1 MNRYPRRT
9 TAERLAE
16 AAVYRSRTE
25 ESQKSGGKHGVY
37 TPATNMVK
45 INGEWEDKPEIPIIP
60 LKFCEYDKASKV
72 LKLASE
78 YFGMPNEFFVESHVT
93 GKMVRFTVVNEHDIL
108 FDQDGWDGEMTVYRP
123 VGNVPTVDHMYIYN
137 AY

>member
-9 TAERLAE
+9 TADRQAE
-16 AAVYRSRTE
+16 ASRYRQMTE
-25 ESQKSGGKHGVY
+25 EMAG
-37 TPATNMVK
+37 ALRTN
-45 INGEWEDKPEIPIIP
+45 IPSIVRAQAKKEQAIPVIP
-60 LKFCEYDKASKV
+60 LKYCEYDKASKV

-108 FDQDGWDGEMTVYRP
+108 FDQDGWDGEQKVYRP

-137 AY
+137 T